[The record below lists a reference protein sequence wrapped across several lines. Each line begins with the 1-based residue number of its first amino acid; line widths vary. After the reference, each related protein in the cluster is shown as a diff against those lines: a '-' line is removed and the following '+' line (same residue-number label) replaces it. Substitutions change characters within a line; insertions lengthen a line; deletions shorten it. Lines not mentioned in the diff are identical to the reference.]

1 MSKVILVTGCG
12 GFMASHIANYFSS
25 KNYKV
30 YAHYRSR
37 ISKLIIKRKNLI
49 KLKGNILLMKNFP
62 EKCDIII
69 HCAYQ
74 INQKKNNKFR
84 FYKKNLNML
93 KIILKYAFEK
103 NVQKLFFMS
112 SISVYGKISCAYI
125 NENSR
130 TNNPDLYGQSKLFCE
145 KLLSNNK
152 QILSFTLRLPG
163 VIGNGF
169 HSIFL
174 KIINNKIKNNEEVL
188 TYNLNSKFNNIV
200 HVKEISKFISKLIS
214 CSNFKKNNYIFN
226 IASSYPLKIKKV
238 IEILF
243 KMQKKKIKINLTK
256 PKKKSFLINFDYA
269 KKFGFRAI
277 SVKKNLKK
285 INLTY

>member
-1 MSKVILVTGCG
+1 M
-12 GFMASHIANYFSS
+12 
-25 KNYKV
+25 
-30 YAHYRSR
+30 
-37 ISKLIIKRKNLI
+37 
-49 KLKGNILLMKNFP
+49 
-62 EKCDIII
+62 
-69 HCAYQ
+69 
-74 INQKKNNKFR
+74 
-84 FYKKNLNML
+84 
-93 KIILKYAFEK
+93 
-103 NVQKLFFMS
+103 
-112 SISVYGKISCAYI
+112 
-125 NENSR
+125 
-130 TNNPDLYGQSKLFCE
+130 
-145 KLLSNNK
+145 
-152 QILSFTLRLPG
+152 
-163 VIGNGF
+163 
-169 HSIFL
+169 
-174 KIINNKIKNNEEVL
+174 